1 MKKSENREIDLK
13 KTFFHSEKPQEDYE
27 NLISKELL
35 TKAEK
40 IQHCNKK
47 MMQINCLLFMLLISI
62 IAIFMILLQEDSSKE
77 VVFAVLIALFTLI
90 IILVLNIFSNFKNE
104 QYKSEYRKYL
114 VNELH
119 TDELLKVDED
129 KESASNNIGI
139 DGNISSVN
147 NTKKIENRDIIAR
160 MLNNHDEIRE
170 YFTISKRHAKSS
182 YRFSILASI
191 IGFFMIGIAMYEVI
205 HGKSSNLTSI
215 GVISGAISEFVAGLV
230 LWIHN
235 KSAMQ
240 LNYYYDSLHENEK
253 FLAAI
258 NMADK
263 LSEEKREEMYVEI
276 IRKQI
281 EIHNT

>member
-13 KTFFHSEKPQEDYE
+13 RTFLHSEKPQEDHE
-27 NLISKELL
+27 NLILKELL
-35 TKAEK
+35 TKVEK
-40 IQHCNKK
+40 ILHRIKK
-47 MMQINCLLFMLLISI
+47 MMQINYLLFTLLISI
-62 IAIFMILLQEDSSKE
+62 VAIFMIFLQEDSCKE
-77 VVFAVLIALFTLI
+77 VIFVGLIVLFTLI
-90 IILVLNIFSNFKNE
+90 IILALNMFSDLKNK

-119 TDELLKVDED
+119 TDELLRVDED
-129 KESASNNIGI
+129 KESVSNNISI
-139 DGNISSVN
+139 NGNISSVN
-147 NTKKIENRDIIAR
+147 NIKKIENRDIIAR

-170 YFTISKRHAKSS
+170 YFTISKKHAKSS

-191 IGFFMIGIAMYEVI
+191 IGFFMIGIAMYEVF
-205 HGKSSNLTSI
+205 HENRADLTII
-215 GVISGAISEFVAGLV
+215 GVVSGAISEFVAGLV

-263 LSEEKREEMYVEI
+263 LSEEKREEMYIEI

-281 EIHNT
+281 EIHST